1 VVDLAKG
8 HVAALDKLQ
17 DNPGLLQVNL
27 GSGVGISVLE
37 LVTAFEKVSGKTIPY
52 EIVPRR
58 AGDLPE
64 FYACPKK
71 AKELLGW
78 QAHLTLQEMV
88 ASSWKWQ
95 SQNPEGYN

>member
-1 VVDLAKG
+1 
-8 HVAALDKLQ
+8 
-17 DNPGLLQVNL
+17 
-27 GSGVGISVLE
+27 
-37 LVTAFEKVSGKTIPY
+37 VSGKTIPY

-58 AGDLPE
+58 AGDLAE

-78 QAHLTLQEMV
+78 QTHLTLDDMV

-95 SQNPEGYN
+95 SQNPEGYK